1 MRIAA
6 SAALTYSTSIYQPGD
21 KLTDEQR
28 NLWFTDMVDGLY
40 LTENNVVTALKAEI
54 SSPSDLLGMK
64 AEDIDSINTTIST
77 STTDQRGRGQPKYR
91 LPHRTVI
98 RLKGMI
104 RVVNFLS
111 LVRRDITWDSIR
123 WTSVLRFNPEWD
135 ALVTLSEKDPAEVPK
150 YRAATG
156 MARHML
162 NLVDYLRTTYGS
174 SYCVLYYLVCDDS
187 LRDDTAPEDAPPLIE
202 GRLFAE
208 PHTRIADEVRA
219 RASRTTATAQADN
232 EHLFR
237 VLVSSFS
244 GSSNLAALAE
254 EFENT
259 RDGVGFWVKLQE
271 TQCTDDVHRRAGE
284 EYIKWLTTCIW
295 GGPQNGQLNKHV
307 EKHRRQ
313 YALYVQA
320 GEHCVLQMYTDRT
333 RVGWLLKSITS
344 TDTNIA
350 IRKNAILDDDSY
362 MDDFEKAAIYLAK
375 TEYEGRDKKGTR
387 RVRIQEGD
395 VAGLDGDDTVGS
407 PRKRP
412 RGVSSKQFNKMLTLN
427 EGKGPSGV
435 EYRWH
440 EKKEYDKLPA
450 AQKKDLNQWRA
461 TKGITI
467 QRRGSR
473 GKGKGTGGGG
483 GGGGGGADDK
493 NKNVSAVTTS
503 AFDQLSNSVRT
514 LASVVMG
521 LPGVRE
527 HVAAANETAERQR
540 AAAAIQALSAQAPS
554 AAGTIG
560 SVTLAP
566 PTAGETTAAAS
577 ANIAQISGTQVQDTS
592 ANKSEDTKAR
602 IDSDIAAATSVGAQ
616 AILSLKSIC
625 GLKKNE

>member
-28 NLWFTDMVDGLY
+28 NLWFTDQVDGLY
-40 LTENNVVTALKAEI
+40 LTETNVVDALKAEI

-64 AEDIDSINTTIST
+64 ADDIDSINTTIST

-91 LPHRTVI
+91 LPHRTVM

-104 RVVNFLS
+104 RVVNYLS

-135 ALVTLSEKDPAEVPK
+135 ALVALSEKDPAEVPR
-150 YRAATG
+150 YRASTG
-156 MARHML
+156 MVRHML
-162 NLVDYLRTTYGS
+162 NLVDHLRTTYGS
-174 SYCVLYYLVCDDS
+174 NYCVLYYLVCDDS
-187 LRDDTAPEDAPPLIE
+187 LRDDTAPEDAPKLVE

-208 PHTRIADEVRA
+208 PHTRIADEIRA

-232 EHLFR
+232 EHLYR
-237 VLVSSFS
+237 ILVSSFT

-254 EFENT
+254 EFETT

-284 EYIKWLTTCIW
+284 EYIKWLTTSTW
-295 GGPQNGQLNKHV
+295 GGPQSGQLNKHV

-313 YALYVQA
+313 YTLYVQA
-320 GEHCVLQMYTDRT
+320 GEHCVLQEYTDRT

-362 MDDFEKAAIYLAK
+362 MDNFEKAAIYLAK
-375 TEYEGRDKKGTR
+375 TEYEGRDKKGAR
-387 RVRIQEGD
+387 RVRIQEGE
-395 VAGLDGDDTVGS
+395 VSGLDGDDTVGS

-412 RGVSSKQFNKMLTLN
+412 RGVSSKLFNKMLTLN

-467 QRRGSR
+467 PRRGSR
-473 GKGKGTGGGG
+473 GKG
-483 GGGGGGADDK
+483 GGGGGAEK
-493 NKNVSAVTTS
+493 TTNVSATTTS
-503 AFDQLSNSVRT
+503 RLDQLTNSVAT

-521 LPGVRE
+521 LPGIKER
-527 HVAAANETAERQR
+527 VAAETENAERQK
-540 AAAAIQALSAQAPS
+540 AAAAIKALSAQAPG
-554 AAGTIG
+554 AAGTVG
-560 SVTLAP
+560 SVTVAP
-566 PTAGETTAAAS
+566 PTAGETSAAA
-577 ANIAQISGTQVQDTS
+577 ATNTAQISDTQI
-592 ANKSEDTKAR
+592 SEDTKAR
-602 IDSDIAAATSVGAQ
+602 MQSDIAAATSVGAQ

>member
-1 MRIAA
+1 MRLAA

-28 NLWFTDMVDGLY
+28 NLWFTDQVDGLY
-40 LTENNVVTALKAEI
+40 LTEENVVTALKAEI
-54 SSPSDLLGMK
+54 QSPSDLLGMK
-64 AEDIDSINTTIST
+64 ADDIDSINTTIST
-77 STTDQRGRGQPKYR
+77 STSDQRGRAQPKYR
-91 LPHRTVI
+91 LPHRTVM

-104 RVVNFLS
+104 RVVNYLS

-123 WTSVLRFNPEWD
+123 WTTVLRFNPEWD
-135 ALVTLSEKDPAEVPK
+135 ALVTSSEKDPAEVPK
-150 YRAATG
+150 YRASTG
-156 MARHML
+156 MPRHML

-174 SYCVLYYLVCDDS
+174 TYCVLHYLVCDDS
-187 LRDDTAPEDAPPLIE
+187 LRDDTAPEDAPTLVE

-208 PHTRIADEVRA
+208 PHTRIADEIRA
-219 RASRTTATAQADN
+219 RASRSTAAAQADN
-232 EHLFR
+232 EQLFR

-259 RDGVGFWVKLQE
+259 RDGVGFWIKLQE
-271 TQCTDDVHRRAGE
+271 TQCTDDAHRRAGE
-284 EYIKWLTTCIW
+284 GYIKWLMTCIW
-295 GGPQNGQLNKHV
+295 GGPQDGQLTKHV

-320 GEHCVLQMYTDRT
+320 CEHCVLQKYTDRT
-333 RVGWLLKSITS
+333 RVGWLLRSITS

-362 MDDFEKAAIYLAK
+362 LDDFERTAIYLAK

-387 RVRIQEGD
+387 RVRIQESD
-395 VAGLDGDDTVGS
+395 VSGLDGDDTVSS
-407 PRKRP
+407 PRKKP

-473 GKGKGTGGGG
+473 GKGGEGGGG
-483 GGGGGGADDK
+483 GTP
-493 NKNVSAVTTS
+493 KNVSATTTS
-503 AFDQLSNSVRT
+503 RLDQLTDSIAT

-521 LPGVRE
+521 LPGIKE
-527 HVAAANETAERQR
+527 SVAAATATAERQK
-540 AAAAIQALSAQAPS
+540 AAAAIQALTAQASS

-577 ANIAQISGTQVQDTS
+577 AGTAQISGTQVQNTS
-592 ANKSEDTKAR
+592 VNQSEDAQAL
-602 IDSDIAAATSVGAQ
+602 IESDIAAATSVGAQ